1 MTKNPHQMQIN
12 FDDVHIETT
21 PTAENTISNDEL
33 DELLFSP
40 SFQNLDSDI
49 QDRVLDECAEQL
61 GSYHEASLF
70 TGIKIGLDCA
80 TVAKPVEV
88 VKTPASVTLRDRAN
102 YLHKSLREYSR
113 ESSNFGLIDHITD
126 PSRVRPNEIDFD
138 RVERLEK
145 SAKKHN
151 RLGKKALVAALGS
164 MDDLISEGFDKAEVK
179 QKLTEEASNFEDYY
193 YNPDN
198 NTKQE
203 PYKNDNR
210 RKDLRKATRKYLDLP
225 N

>member
-1 MTKNPHQMQIN
+1 MTKNPNQMQIN
-12 FDDVHIETT
+12 FDDAHIETT
-21 PTAENTISNDEL
+21 PTA
-33 DELLFSP
+33 
-40 SFQNLDSDI
+40 
-49 QDRVLDECAEQL
+49 
-61 GSYHEASLF
+61 
-70 TGIKIGLDCA
+70 
-80 TVAKPVEV
+80 AKPVEI

-113 ESSNFGLIDHITD
+113 ESSNFGLIDFMTD
-126 PSRVRPNEIDFD
+126 PSRIRPSEIDFD
-138 RVERLEK
+138 HVERLGK

-151 RLGKKALVAALGS
+151 RLGKKALAVALGS
-164 MDDLISEGFDKAEVK
+164 MDDLVAVGFDKTEVK
-179 QKLTEEASNFEDYY
+179 QKLTEETSKFEDYY

-198 NTKQE
+198 NTNQE